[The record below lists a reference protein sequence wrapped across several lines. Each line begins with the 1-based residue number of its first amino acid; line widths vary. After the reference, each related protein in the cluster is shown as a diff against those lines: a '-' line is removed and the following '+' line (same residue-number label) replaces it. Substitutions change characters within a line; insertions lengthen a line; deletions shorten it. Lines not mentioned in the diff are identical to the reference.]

1 MSCAIA
7 SPFMSSAPRPQ
18 TYPSCT
24 TPENGSTVQYS
35 GVASTTSIW
44 LSRMRGRALPS
55 PFRRAY
61 RFALPACGSNTWAS
75 MPSRAST
82 AFSQCAVWSSLPGG
96 LVVLNRHILRQQG
109 RRLTA
114 HGTPLGVGAGHVRLE
129 QPRRQEDRLRG
140 RAEQAY
146 LWRRSRAGRARAG
159 DSQGQG
165 EERNETQTT
174 SEPKRGTAN
183 YEPAARWASPPPSYG
198 S

>member
-1 MSCAIA
+1 
-7 SPFMSSAPRPQ
+7 
-18 TYPSCT
+18 
-24 TPENGSTVQYS
+24 
-35 GVASTTSIW
+35 
-44 LSRMRGRALPS
+44 
-55 PFRRAY
+55 
-61 RFALPACGSNTWAS
+61 

-198 S
+198 SVHRDRRLTRRALARRP